1 MRALSTALGLLAL
14 LIISAPSEAGVL
26 KRIFAEEFGATW

>member
-1 MRALSTALGLLAL
+1 MRTLSTTLALLGLLVVSVPADA
-14 LIISAPSEAGVL
+14 SVL